1 LAIVPADQRGVTRGG
16 RRERGITMA
25 SADQATSPHALRT
38 LLLCAAAALVEGF
51 DTQSMGVAAPRVI
64 SEFGLSPAW
73 AGFVFSSAT
82 FGLFLGA
89 AIGGRLADYF
99 GRKRALIASLLLFGI
114 FSLLTAMASG
124 AESLSAAR
132 LFTGLGLG
140 GAMPN
145 FISLSSEATRS
156 RRRVSAVTIVMAG
169 MPFGG
174 ALSAILSLSAQLGW
188 SWRWIFVV
196 GGATPLILAV
206 IMMYFLPEHR
216 RSASAAPAGDAA
228 PGGNAAW
235 VPVESVRTV
244 LFGPGRAATT
254 VMLWVAFF
262 FTQLVLLLMLN
273 WLPSL
278 VIGLGFSRTE
288 ASAASVCFGLSGSF
302 GAVLL
307 GHLHAGTS
315 RRWWV
320 VATYG
325 GMAAAL
331 VAVASVGSAFW
342 MVATACA
349 IAGVFIIGAQLILF
363 ALAPLYYRA
372 AIRGTGVGAAVAVG
386 RLGSVVGPLFAGGL
400 LASGGGSAAV
410 LMAIVPFVVLGG
422 SAAFALTW
430 GEQCGD

>member
-1 LAIVPADQRGVTRGG
+1 
-16 RRERGITMA
+16 MA
-25 SADQATSPHALRT
+25 SADQAANPHALRT

-64 SEFGLSPAW
+64 GEFGLSPAW
-73 AGFVFSSAT
+73 AGFVFSSTT

-89 AIGGRLADYF
+89 ALGGRLADYF
-99 GRKRALIASLLLFGI
+99 GRKRALIASLLLFGF

-124 AESLSAAR
+124 AVSLSAAR

-206 IMMYFLPEHR
+206 IMVYFLPEHR
-216 RSASAAPAGDAA
+216 RSASAAPADDAVTDGDVVAA
-228 PGGNAAW
+228 DDATQ
-235 VPVESVRTV
+235 VKIESVRSV
-244 LFGPGRAATT
+244 LFGSDRAATT
-254 VMLWVAFF
+254 VLLWVAFF

-288 ASAASVCFGLSGSF
+288 ASTASVCFGLSGSL

-331 VAVASVGSAFW
+331 AAVAAVGTAFW

-400 LASGGGSAAV
+400 LASGGSSAVV
-410 LMAIVPFVVLGG
+410 LMAIVPFVVVGG

-430 GEQCGD
+430 REQCGD